1 MFYKSMICK
10 KLINALIQIGSYLIE
25 NELAKTVPVSYDGV
39 ALLAWLFS
47 LLKRNIF
54 WFESVSVSILQ
65 EHDME
70 NSN

>member
-39 ALLAWLFS
+39 ALLA
-47 LLKRNIF
+47 
-54 WFESVSVSILQ
+54 
-65 EHDME
+65 
-70 NSN
+70 